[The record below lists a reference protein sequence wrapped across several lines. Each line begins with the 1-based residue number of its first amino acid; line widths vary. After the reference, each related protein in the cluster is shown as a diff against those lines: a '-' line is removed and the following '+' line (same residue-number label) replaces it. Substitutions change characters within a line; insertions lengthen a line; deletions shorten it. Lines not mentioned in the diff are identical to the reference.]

1 MADYNGSVGVKSI
14 RDDELKIIIVD
25 GASGDVATQK
35 LAIDANGAANVHAT
49 DFDIRNITAAQDSIA
64 VSDGTNVL
72 AINAD
77 GSINA
82 SITEFGT
89 RYVSY
94 KKGTAVAKD
103 ATDVLDYVITDTKL
117 FSGLGILVGARGAV
131 KVEIAFAVDG
141 ATFVNKYVYFQ
152 QPSMNFYQKI
162 EGLSILST
170 GLQAIKVTVTN
181 LDDSAS
187 DLYTSIEFVEK

>member
-25 GASGDVATQK
+25 GASGDTATQK

-49 DFDIRNITAAQDSIA
+49 DFDIRDIDASQDNIAI
-64 VSDGTNVL
+64 SDGTNAL

-117 FSGLGILVGARGAV
+117 FSGLGILVGARSAV
-131 KVEIAFAVDG
+131 KVEIAYAVDG
-141 ATFVNKYVYFQ
+141 TTFVNKYVYFQ
-152 QPSMNFYQKI
+152 QPSMNFHQRI

-181 LDDSAS
+181 LDDEAS
-187 DLYTSIEFVEK
+187 DIYTSIEFIEK